1 MKRAIVAVLA
11 ALVMGG
17 LTGTGTARAE
27 GSWLDQTPL
36 VQWNT
41 PGMTIPTASVDTSF
55 LDQNCVGRTTRPA
68 ETDAD
73 RAVAKAGW
81 YLVGG
86 YQGGWGVYVVTGT
99 AGFDGMCRPAGYQEF
114 VFADG
119 VFAGTVSPVE
129 MLSRADGAANT
140 TYLSL
145 GGSLLVNF
153 ARYTNED
160 ALCCPSATTSATYR
174 IDRSGS
180 APVLLIESA
189 YTQQTARQ

>member
-1 MKRAIVAVLA
+1 MKRVMAAVLA
-11 ALVMGG
+11 ALVMGAMA
-17 LTGTGTARAE
+17 GTARAE
-27 GSWLDQTPL
+27 GGWLDQTPL
-36 VQWNT
+36 VQWNA
-41 PGMTIPTASVDTSF
+41 PGMVLPTTTMDSSY
-55 LDQNCVGRTTRPA
+55 LDQNCVERSTRPA

-99 AGFDGMCRPAGYQEF
+99 TGFDGMCRPVGYQEF

-119 VFAGTVSPVE
+119 VFAGTVSPELMV
-129 MLSRADGAANT
+129 SRGDGAANT

-145 GGSLLVNF
+145 GGGLLVNF

-174 IDRSGS
+174 IDRSGF

-189 YTQQTARQ
+189 YTSPTARS